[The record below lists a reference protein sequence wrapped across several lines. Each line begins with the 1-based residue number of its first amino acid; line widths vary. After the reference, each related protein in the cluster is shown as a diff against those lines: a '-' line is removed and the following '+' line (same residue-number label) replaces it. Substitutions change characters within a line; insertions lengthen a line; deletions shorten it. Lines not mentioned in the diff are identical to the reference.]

1 MTAAVRPLRM
11 VQQSYVIHRCNAD
24 GWTPVWT
31 PAADTLQGCIE
42 AAMALADRGDQFLI
56 RETDAATGD
65 VWLRFYQVKQRGTV
79 PAYRGNVL
87 RMVPRLV
94 AEPTNTVRLPG
105 GEWAL

>member
-11 VQQSYVIHRCNAD
+11 VQQSYTIYRCYDD
-24 GWTPVWT
+24 GRTPVWT

-42 AAMALADRGDQFLI
+42 NAMGLASRGDKFLV
-56 RETDAATGD
+56 REVDAATGD

-87 RMVPRLV
+87 RMVPRLE
-94 AEPTNTVRLPG
+94 AEPTNTVRLVG
-105 GEWAL
+105 GEWAA